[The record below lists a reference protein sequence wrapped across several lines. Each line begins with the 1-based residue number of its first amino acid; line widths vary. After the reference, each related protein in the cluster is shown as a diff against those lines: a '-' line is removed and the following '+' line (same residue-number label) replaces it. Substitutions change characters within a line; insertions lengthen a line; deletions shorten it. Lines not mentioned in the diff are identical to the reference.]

1 VYLRLVSVGGVGAR
15 NCFGLSRVKG
25 VTVASQGASIGDR
38 VGGGPGRNEGGWT
51 PNADVIAAGE
61 RREGGVSGIALS
73 LRSINR
79 TGFGTLAGG
88 HSTQYSSLANSLMHI
103 PEQPN
108 VRRRFSQKWSCFLGV
123 EQHSRDTH
131 KAYLRH
137 TF

>member
-1 VYLRLVSVGGVGAR
+1 MAGLGAR
-15 NCFGLSRVKG
+15 FVLPDQPSIRDPKA
-25 VTVASQGASIGDR
+25 TV
-38 VGGGPGRNEGGWT
+38 
-51 PNADVIAAGE
+51 ADVIAAGE